1 MLTVRCNILL
11 VSSAWMLVASI
22 LVGNEPLTLLCV
34 AVWTWI
40 WIEWILFQFAVYGAK
55 KFLGECEREV
65 DGQGQKRLTAV
76 TGRELEIEVRG
87 QFSGL
92 CRGYRILLADMIS
105 PTFEVTGGR
114 NQELVDINS
123 KLEFALRYRMKTLVC
138 GRYVLPGLQLEIGD
152 HWGFFRAEKFF
163 SVNQE
168 LLVLPFLIRPQTTV
182 SVLKRNNLQRILGH
196 HRNKTPGGGTE
207 LLGVREY
214 RIGDPPRS
222 IAWKPT
228 ARLGKYMSSEYE
240 NLVPIR
246 STILVDLAAYQFWG
260 RPGPAAADH
269 SIAVSASI
277 AKLLLA
283 DRDPVSTIILKSD
296 SMKHLQHGSGE
307 RQLTLLMQQLLES
320 SNPNPPL
327 SHLKIDLLV
336 KLVFENACRRFP
348 SLFDE
353 RFNSGFSRS
362 RSVFIGKREVDSQR
376 RSLAVCLEHLFKLDA
391 GLSIRLQYDD
401 ELMKKWCEKYS
412 EKYNINHSSIN
423 RTANLPW
430 MNAATWESECNHMN
444 QRVCWA
450 LDQARVK
457 AKDNELFVMVAPE
470 PSGKL
475 ARERTIKSIRL
486 AIADGHRVIF
496 IGPLS
501 PPPNVEIHDPIAARI
516 SKSRP
521 EFEGA
526 TAESLF
532 QFKIS
537 AIGATYARIGD
548 PNLIQ
553 TVAMQVG
560 LLQSAMGRGRS
571 ASKRY

>member
-11 VSSAWMLVASI
+11 VSSAWLLIASI
-22 LVGNEPLTLLCV
+22 FIGSEPLTLLCV

-40 WIEWILFQFAVYGAK
+40 WIEWILFQFAVYGAQQLLDK
-55 KFLGECEREV
+55 CERTV
-65 DGQGQKRLTAV
+65 DGQSQDRLTAV
-76 TGRELEIEVRG
+76 TGRVLDVELKG
-87 QFSGL
+87 QFSGF

-105 PTFEVTGGR
+105 PTFKLTGGR
-114 NQELVDINS
+114 NQELVDVNS
-123 KLEFALRYRMKTLVC
+123 KLGFVLQYRMKTLVC

-152 HWGFFRAEKFF
+152 HWGFFRAEKFC

-168 LLVLPFLIRPQTTV
+168 LVVLPFLIRPQTTV
-182 SVLKRNNLQRILGH
+182 SILKKNNLQRILGH
-196 HRNKTPGGGTE
+196 HRNKTPGGGAE

-214 RIGDPPRS
+214 RVGDPPRS

-246 STILVDLAAYQFWG
+246 STIMVDLAAYQFWG

-283 DRDPVSTIILKSD
+283 DRDPVSTMILKSD
-296 SMKHLQHGSGE
+296 SMKYLQHGSGE
-307 RQLTLLMQQLLES
+307 RQLTLLVQQLLES

-327 SHLKIDLLV
+327 SHLNIDLLV
-336 KLVFENACRRFP
+336 KVIFENACRRFP
-348 SLFDE
+348 ALFDE
-353 RFNSGFSRS
+353 RFNYGPSRY
-362 RSVFIGKREVDSQR
+362 RSVFVGKREVDSQR
-376 RSLAVCLEHLFKLDA
+376 RSVAVCLEHLFELNA
-391 GLSIRLQYDD
+391 GVAVRMQYDD
-401 ELMKKWCEKYS
+401 ELMKKWCEKYV
-412 EKYNINHSSIN
+412 EKYSINPSSIN
-423 RTANLPW
+423 RTDSLPW
-430 MNAATWESECNHMN
+430 MNAAAWESECNHMN
-444 QRVCWA
+444 QRICWA

-457 AKDNELFVMVAPE
+457 AKDNELFVIVAPE
-470 PSGKL
+470 PTGKL
-475 ARERTIKSIRL
+475 ARQRTVKSIRL

-496 IGPLS
+496 VGPLS
-501 PPPNVEIHDPIAARI
+501 PPPDVEINDPIAARI

-521 EFEGA
+521 SFDGT

-532 QFKIS
+532 QFKVS

-548 PNLIQ
+548 PRLIQ

-560 LLQSAMGRGRS
+560 LLQSGMGRGRS
-571 ASKRY
+571 SSRRY